1 MSRKIE
7 KINFEDID
15 FSDCQEEIEELK
27 RLTEELLN
35 DKEIKKSLRKY
46 KYIKRPFHK
55 IVDFID
61 LIIDYG
67 FWNVITGRCKIEY
80 FNLEDKDDE
89 DIDIEYELEK
99 TRK

>member
-1 MSRKIE
+1 MSRKI
-7 KINFEDID
+7 NFDDID
-15 FSDCQEEIEELK
+15 FSDYQEEIEELK

-55 IVDFID
+55 FVDFID

-80 FNLEDKDDE
+80 FNLEDCEEDKDDE
-89 DIDIEYELEK
+89 DG
-99 TRK
+99 